1 MFKVNL
7 SKLIKYPSNI
17 NTSLRLIKVRHFL
30 ETNDSNTSM
39 SEKAIMRKLY
49 SKRIDDCILNDY
61 LKNLLKENSAVIAY
75 KGDIRMDY
83 FAKALD
89 DQGIPIKVINLNIN
103 PVLNEAFTH
112 FFPDFRTSKYMLFL
126 KGKLVDTEEFLSHI
140 DKGTVKNYLNNFKL

>member
-1 MFKVNL
+1 MFKYNL
-7 SKLIKYPSNI
+7 RRKFINFPSLK
-17 NTSLRLIKVRHFL
+17 SFRLIKATHFM
-30 ETNDSNTSM
+30 ESNENHPNM
-39 SEKAIMRKLY
+39 SEKAMMRKLY

-61 LKNLLKENSAVIAY
+61 LKNLLKENSGVIAY

-89 DQGIPIKVINLNIN
+89 DHNIPIKVINLNIN

-112 FFPDFRTSKYMLFL
+112 FYPDFKTSNYMLFI

-140 DKGTVKNYLNNFKL
+140 NKGTVENYLKNFKF